1 MTETYPTIFADPD
14 IQEEEEE
21 EEEVDD
27 DEGEEEEEDGDDD
40 DKEEEGE
47 IEEEERELEGKEE
60 QQSEEKP
67 KQPTGDGS
75 FSSAAKARSAIRSLL
90 DEIASKSTDRTVK
103 AFLARIDVKQVRRM
117 AKATKALPSIH
128 RTRKSA
134 SEWLIKWA
142 SNLRSSKILISS
154 SHAQS
159 AAPSKLPSQ
168 QSSFLRVSGFVPRH
182 SDLFRRAPQ
191 AMQKT
196 PVGVAHHVDRIHR
209 QQHHE
214 LLTYMSGLAS
224 QPVDAFPAIAALS
237 PITILSAQM
246 QCSTAVEKLEQLIVL
261 GHLQSRADLAWILLD
276 GREGVLKHPKRAFEL
291 VQHGASL
298 GCSHCIGVA
307 ASCHWGGLGCE
318 VNKPLSWQMASASA
332 AGGSRYGFWM
342 LGVMH
347 RLGDGGA
354 PQDYQQALQLF
365 NMAAVLNL
373 DAAQFM
379 LGYSYFYGLGIVEDH
394 TQAMRW
400 FNMAA
405 AQGHPDSCYMVGRC
419 MELANYGAIGRTNAI
434 RWYQRAFAAGHPES
448 AVELFGQ
455 RCSS

>member
-1 MTETYPTIFADPD
+1 MTETYSTIFTDPD
-14 IQEEEEE
+14 LGER
-21 EEEVDD
+21 
-27 DEGEEEEEDGDDD
+27 EGEEEEDGDNEDD
-40 DKEEEGE
+40 EEEDEIEGDEKELGDKEEE
-47 IEEEERELEGKEE
+47 
-60 QQSEEKP
+60 QPQEKP
-67 KQPTGDGS
+67 RQLTVK
-75 FSSAAKARSAIRSLL
+75 SAIRILL
-90 DEIASKSTDRTVK
+90 DEIASKPSNHTVK
-103 AFLARIDVKQVRRM
+103 ICLARIDVKQVRRM
-117 AKATKALPSIH
+117 AKATMALPSIQ

-142 SNLRSSKILISS
+142 SNQRSSKILISS
-154 SHAQS
+154 SHSQAEALS
-159 AAPSKLPSQ
+159 KAPPQ
-168 QSSFLRVSGFVPRH
+168 QSSFLRFSGFVPRH

-196 PVGVAHHVDRIHR
+196 AVCVADHVDRIHR
-209 QQHHE
+209 QQHHQ
-214 LLTYMSGLAS
+214 LLTYMSGFAS
-224 QPVDAFPAIAALS
+224 LPADALPVIAALS
-237 PITILSAQM
+237 PATMFSAQM
-246 QCSTAVEKLEQLIVL
+246 QCSSAVEKLEQLIER

-291 VQHGASL
+291 VQHGANL
-298 GCSHCIGVA
+298 GCLHCLGVA
-307 ASCHWGGLGCE
+307 ASCHWGGIGCE
-318 VNKPLSWQMASASA
+318 ANKLLSWQMASASA
-332 AGGSRYGFWM
+332 AGGSRYGFWT

-354 PQDYQQALQLF
+354 PHDYQQALQLF

-419 MELANYGAIGRTNAI
+419 MELANHGSIGRTNAI

-455 RCSS
+455 HCS